1 MTFWLWIALV
11 SNVVFW
17 SVFAYLVSRRRSDVT
32 VTHEQNENTP
42 QAENGSPA
50 LRFSYYCG
58 SPIRQLNSFRRRDSL

>member
-32 VTHEQNENTP
+32 VTHEQKRKH
-42 QAENGSPA
+42 AA
-50 LRFSYYCG
+50 L
-58 SPIRQLNSFRRRDSL
+58 